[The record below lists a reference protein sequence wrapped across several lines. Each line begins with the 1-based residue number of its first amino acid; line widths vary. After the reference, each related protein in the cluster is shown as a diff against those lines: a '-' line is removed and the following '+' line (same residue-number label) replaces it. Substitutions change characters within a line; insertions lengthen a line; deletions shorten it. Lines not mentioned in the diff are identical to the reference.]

1 MCFHDKGGGYRQLT
15 VFEGK
20 LTAVGLAQSVQSL
33 TAEREVVGS
42 IPGARPTLGVLK

>member
-33 TAEREVVGS
+33 TAEWEVVGS
-42 IPGARPTLGVLK
+42 IPGARPTLGILK

>member
-1 MCFHDKGGGYRQLT
+1 MCFHDKDGGYRHLT

-33 TAEREVVGS
+33 TSEREVVGS